1 MRKLLFLYLLYF
13 LEATPISPG
22 LNSWFSASKL
32 SYAGGGS
39 LIFTPN
45 SRVANPANYFSKRCF
60 STSFILYPAGIQAQS
75 ASISI
80 PKKSQLLTAAINHIS
95 YGTFNGY
102 SEDAAPTDNYTSSET
117 WLRFD
122 YSSLLNKYP
131 IRYGVS
137 NQFYFS
143 KFEEQKT
150 TNLYFS
156 LGVIWN
162 LEKYKASIGLSI
174 DDLSIKIS
182 SNSKTSQDPPLKYNI
197 GLSKKLKYLP
207 LKVSLNYLSI
217 AKNNQDYFISG
228 IFSISKQLSLSWG
241 TSSRKFFQ
249 STNENV
255 LKTILGSSG
264 FGISFMK
271 NDITICYGLY
281 LYGTGGLVNGVD
293 LSIKF

>member
-1 MRKLLFLYLLYF
+1 MKKIAFLYILYF

-22 LNSWFSASKL
+22 LNSWFSASEL

-45 SRVANPANYFSKRCF
+45 SRVANPANYFPKRCF

-75 ASISI
+75 ASVFI
-80 PKKSQLLTAAINHIS
+80 PKKSQLLTVAINHIS

-102 SEDAAPTDNYTSSET
+102 SEDAAPKDNYTSSET

-150 TNLYFS
+150 TNLYLS
-156 LGVIWN
+156 LGVIWE

-182 SNSKTSQDPPLKYNI
+182 SNSKTNLVPPLSYNI

-207 LKVSLNYLSI
+207 LKLSLNYLSI
-217 AKNNQDYFISG
+217 DKNNQDYFISG

-241 TSSRKFFQ
+241 TSSRKFSQ
-249 STNENV
+249 TTNENV

-293 LSIKF
+293 LSLKF

>member
-1 MRKLLFLYLLYF
+1 MKKLALLYMLYF
-13 LEATPISPG
+13 LEATPNSPG

-150 TNLYFS
+150 TNLYLS
-156 LGVIWN
+156 IGVIWN
-162 LEKYKASIGLSI
+162 LEKYKTSIGLSV
-174 DDLSIKIS
+174 DDVDIEIS
-182 SNSKTSQDPPLKYNI
+182 SSSKTKQNSPNRYNI
-197 GLSKKLKYLP
+197 GFCKELNYLP
-207 LKVSLNYLSI
+207 LKISVDHLSI
-217 AKNNQDYFISG
+217 TTKNKDYFISG

-241 TSSRKFFQ
+241 TSTRKFSQ
-249 STNENV
+249 NSNENV

-264 FGISFMK
+264 FGISFM
-271 NDITICYGLY
+271 NNEIIIGYGLY
-281 LYGTGGLVNGVD
+281 FYGTGGMTNGID
-293 LSIKF
+293 LSMKF

>member
-1 MRKLLFLYLLYF
+1 MKKLALLYMLYF
-13 LEATPISPG
+13 LEATPNSPG

-102 SEDAAPTDNYTSSET
+102 NEDAAPTDNYTSSET

-150 TNLYFS
+150 TNLYLS
-156 LGVIWN
+156 IGVIWN
-162 LEKYKASIGLSI
+162 LEKYKTSIGLSI

-182 SNSKTSQDPPLKYNI
+182 SDSKTNQVSPLRYNI
-197 GLSKKLKYLP
+197 GLSKKLKHLP
-207 LKVSLNYLSI
+207 LKLSLNYLCI
-217 AKNNQDYFISG
+217 TTNNQDYFISG

-241 TSSRKFFQ
+241 TSSRKFSQ
-249 STNENV
+249 NTNENA

-271 NDITICYGLY
+271 NDIIICYGLY